1 MASRYQGRKR
11 GKMKTKDYIY
21 LDEDLLN
28 SHLAQFE
35 KGLLIKETS
44 EHGQESSDSNTG
56 EITGNVGMNGIFG
69 IGLQLQNKVSEGDS
83 STESEFTK
91 NMVENVLSDYAVDL
105 LIQDCNDNEV
115 LHEFDSASEGDFVT
129 YSTKFRIYDF
139 EYLKAITD
147 SEILSPLLNADAP
160 PQDPGSHATKR
171 ERAEYQLKLTQYK
184 NRSKN
189 SNSNF
194 KIVHDLS
201 SFADRLLAD
210 SILITFNGG
219 IAICKRNKIRLN
231 KPQISFEN
239 ESTRMVK
246 IFGVV
251 SSLKKE
257 THPTGIT
264 KQFNVNELDKVSSI
278 LFDITLSNFNMLH
291 DNDKIIKPIAIYFE
305 AD

>member
-1 MASRYQGRKR
+1 MN
-11 GKMKTKDYIY
+11 TKDYIY

-35 KGLLIKETS
+35 KELLIKETS
-44 EHGQESSDSNTG
+44 EHGSESSDSEKAETKTTTG
-56 EITGNVGMNGIFG
+56 INGLFG
-69 IGLQLQNKVSEGDS
+69 IGAKLQGEIAEGDS
-83 STESEFTK
+83 SIESEFTRS
-91 NMVENVLSDYAVDL
+91 MVENVLNDYAVDL
-105 LIQDCNDNEV
+105 LIQDCDENNV
-115 LHEFDSASEGDFVT
+115 LQDFNSASEGDFIT
-129 YSTKFRIYDF
+129 YSSKFQIYDF
-139 EYLKAITD
+139 EYLKSITD
-147 SEILSPLLNADAP
+147 LECLNPFLNADNP
-160 PQDPGSHATKR
+160 PKKPGPHATKN
-171 ERAEYQLKLTQYK
+171 ERTEYQIKLAKYQA
-184 NRSKN
+184 RSTDANK
-189 SNSNF
+189 NF
-194 KIVHDLS
+194 KLVHDLS
-201 SFADRLLAD
+201 AFADRLLAD

-219 IAICKRNKIRLN
+219 IAICKRNGIRLN

-257 THPTGIT
+257 THPDGVT

-278 LFDITLSNFNMLH
+278 LFDITLSNFDMLH

>member
-1 MASRYQGRKR
+1 MRKR
-11 GKMKTKDYIY
+11 GNIMKTKDYIY

-35 KGLLIKETS
+35 RGLLIKETN
-44 EHGQESSDSNTG
+44 EHGAESADSTNG
-56 EITGNVGMNGIFG
+56 QVTGNVGMNGIFG

-91 NMVENVLSDYAVDL
+91 NVVENVLSDYAVDL
-105 LIQDCNDNEV
+105 LIQDCNDNNV
-115 LHEFDSASEGDFVT
+115 LHDFDSASEGDFVT
-129 YSTKFRIYDF
+129 YSSEFQIYDF
-139 EYLKAITD
+139 EYLKSITD
-147 SEILSPLLNADAP
+147 LEILSPILNAETP
-160 PQDPGSHATKR
+160 PQNPGSQATKR
-171 ERAEYQLKLTQYK
+171 ERTEYQLKLTQYQS
-184 NRSKN
+184 RSKN

-194 KIVHDLS
+194 KIIHDLS

-239 ESTRMVK
+239 ESTRKVK

-264 KQFNVNELDKVSSI
+264 KQFNVNELDKVSSL

-305 AD
+305 AE